1 MFSTL
6 LVVVGVL
13 VLVAG
18 VAAATVTRR
27 AYDAR
32 REAAR
37 EQRDREAADR
47 RDRAKGLEIELAKI
61 ATVDAEY
68 EATAERLAE
77 MLRSD
82 DTSPQ
87 GISQALAVY
96 DEQVRAHTSRIDA
109 ERRRRQ
115 AEAELDTLLNGGSL
129 EQVQQRCA
137 ELERSLNGHRNA
149 AGATRSRRHRR
160 MSFTGCG
167 RRLGRQRLTRAACG
181 PPPPS
186 GCGWCRTRGRCK
198 NSWMQPR
205 TS

>member
-1 MFSTL
+1 MCWWPELRRRPSP
-6 LVVVGVL
+6 
-13 VLVAG
+13 AG
-18 VAAATVTRR
+18 R
-27 AYDAR
+27 YDAR

-77 MLRSD
+77 MLESD

-87 GISQALAVY
+87 GISQALATY

-109 ERRRRQ
+109 ERRRKQ

-149 AGATRSRRHRR
+149 AGAERDPDDIEAELHRLRS
-160 MSFTGCG
+160 SA
-167 RRLGRQRLTRAACG
+167 GRQRSTRAACG

-186 GCGWCRTRGRCK
+186 GCGWCRTRGRCR
-198 NSWMQPR
+198 NSWMPPR